1 MSSKECKVK
10 IICNCLSVLTTEI
23 RIDPADSK
31 RPNSPKDTFTRELRR
46 NVHHTFQKLENYSEV
61 KAYVTEYIQPC
72 FEDNCTSC
80 DYLKFLQLCLILLRL
95 LKFALKEEAEW
106 NTKKADAFLKL
117 AHKEE
122 NESNFK
128 RTGVVK
134 LPLPTALLS
143 ISQKKI
149 LQKSLQFAVSLGILP
164 NLLRGIGIPLSKR
177 LRHAIILE
185 HFTSESTLYQKHIQ
199 IALCLDTLLGC
210 LECEAMQNVIMVYH
224 GTDILA
230 GLLQLCHGPIK
241 KIDKTEGAPSEPL
254 RGKICFKLML
264 TAIKD
269 DSKHSDEQ
277 IIHMML
283 THRKYFVPLL
293 ESFLKLMCPSLL
305 MWEFLLFQGIHMKPD
320 EVDPSITKSP
330 LWLRKICNQL
340 LTDMILQNHGIADL
354 VQVVLDKAHDDDIR
368 SGKVDSVRIE
378 AVARLIT
385 YNPVRHISVGDY
397 VQRLSRQVFH
407 LLHHKGSQLDGLLKY
422 IASCIILQFCERDI
436 KSAEEH
442 FLVKLLKPL
451 WNCVRLSGNSQR
463 NIVVKEVDL
472 TTCID
477 DLHQIFATSVNPL
490 SRKYIKLL
498 FPFSHCLCTML
509 FFLLRGKSYLKSK
522 VRSLVLN
529 ILKSASNDEA
539 LTLLH
544 GISFSN
550 NKLSGVYITKV
561 NFANG
566 EEGGVAAIPKM
577 EDEFPDEIIRYHA
590 ILDLLNELQ
599 NKDLNR
605 SYILLVLKEFCCFHL
620 ESKENLMD
628 PENIKAGILFNALLQ
643 ELSEWN
649 VDIGEALMSNIS
661 EVIGILMT
669 LLESICSCNTDATFY
684 EKTLWVVLMI
694 LNSILESDDQLT
706 FADWHALKLCLPSLK
721 LLQQSDI
728 DMDLKEIIFS
738 IIIHIATDG
747 AACKNGGEIDKN
759 LVDPDDP
766 NSILNNEQSL
776 LELVEQFERQC
787 SLSSQSIRSRSPL
800 MLASSESCSSSSSH
814 TQSEKDVP
822 KHSEDS
828 LDNSS
833 ESPRTP
839 KPGEF
844 VSRKVDSG
852 YVSSMRDIKTN
863 LVHIKG
869 HGLIVLQKLL
879 RERDEETLEN
889 KIEVMNTLRK
899 SLDDEDSY
907 VYLPAIS
914 GLAELASI
922 DSDLAIPYVLNQ
934 YQSDE
939 EKHIILKLGEV
950 LLKVFNLLGD
960 RLYKYQDMLLHA
972 CLVGTKRDDPQ
983 IRSSSLS
990 NLGQACMCMKFNI
1003 SGHWLQEILICV
1015 MSFLKNDPDLEVRR
1029 CAVMVIYLLLKGI
1042 GKNMLEMLDKEIKTI
1057 YTQLKII
1064 YNGETDDVLRQHSQL
1079 ALEEINAIIMDMF
1092 TPQASLR
1099 KEIRILQ

>member
-1 MSSKECKVK
+1 MSCKETK
-10 IICNCLSVLTTEI
+10 IQVVCGCLSVLTTEI

-46 NVHHTFQKLENYSEV
+46 NVHHTFQKLENYPEM
-61 KAYVTEYIQPC
+61 KAFVAEYIQPC
-72 FEDNCTSC
+72 FEDKCTSC

-95 LKFALKEEAEW
+95 LKFALKEEHEIC
-106 NTKKADAFLKL
+106 TKKADVLMKFAQ
-117 AHKEE
+117 KEDVE
-122 NESNFK
+122 GK
-128 RTGVVK
+128 RTLKV
-134 LPLPTALLS
+134 PLPVAKLS

-149 LQKSLQFAVSLGILP
+149 LQKCLQFAVSLGILP

-210 LECEAMQNVIMVYH
+210 MECEPMQNVIMVYH

-241 KIDKTEGAPSEPL
+241 KIDKTEGVSSEPL

-264 TAIKD
+264 AAIKD
-269 DSKHSDEQ
+269 NSKHSDAQ

-305 MWEFLLFQGIHMKPD
+305 MWELLLFQGIHMKPD
-320 EVDPSITKSP
+320 ETDPSITKSP

-340 LTDMILQNHGIADL
+340 LTDMVLQSHGIADL
-354 VQVVLDKAHDDDIR
+354 VQVVLDKAHDADIR

-385 YNPVRHISVGDY
+385 YNPVRHMSVRDY
-397 VQRLSRQVFH
+397 VKRLSSQVFH

-442 FLVKLLKPL
+442 LLVNLLKPL
-451 WNCVRLSGNSQR
+451 WSCVRRPANSQR
-463 NIVVKEVDL
+463 NSGVVVKEVEL
-472 TTCID
+472 TTCIE

-498 FPFSHCLCTML
+498 YPFSHCLCNMF
-509 FFLLRGKSYLKSK
+509 FFLLRGKSNVKSK
-522 VRSLVLN
+522 VKNLIHN
-529 ILKSASNDEA
+529 ILRSATDEEA
-539 LTLLH
+539 LSLLH

-550 NKLSGVYITKV
+550 NKLSGMYITKV
-561 NFANG
+561 SFANG
-566 EEGGVAAIPKM
+566 EEGGIAAIPKI
-577 EDEFPDEIIRYHA
+577 EEEFPDEIIRYHA
-590 ILDLLNELQ
+590 ILDILSELQ

-605 SYILLVLKEFCCFHL
+605 SYILLVLKEFCSFHL
-620 ESKENLMD
+620 ESKEHIMD

-661 EVIGILMT
+661 EVIEILMT
-669 LLESICSCNTDATFY
+669 LLESICNCSTDATFY

-706 FADWHALKLCLPSLK
+706 IADWNALKQCLPSLK
-721 LLQQSDI
+721 MLQQSDI

-747 AACKNGGEIDKN
+747 AACKNGGEVDKN
-759 LVDPDDP
+759 MVDPDDP

-800 MLASSESCSSSSSH
+800 MVASSESCSSSSSN

-828 LDNSS
+828 SDNSS

-844 VSRKVDSG
+844 VSRKLETG
-852 YVSSMRDIKTN
+852 YVASMRDIKAN

-869 HGLIVLQKLL
+869 HGVIALLKLL
-879 RERDEETLEN
+879 KTRDEEALEN
-889 KIEVMNTLRK
+889 RHEVMKTLRK
-899 SLDDEDSY
+899 SLEDEDSY
-907 VYLPAIS
+907 VFLPSIG
-914 GLAELASI
+914 GLAELAKI
-922 DSDLAIPYVLNQ
+922 DSDLVVPYVLNQ
-934 YQSDE
+934 YAASE

-950 LLKVFNLLGD
+950 VLKIFDSLGD
-960 RLYKYQDMLLHA
+960 MLYKYQDMLLHS

-990 NLGQACMCMKFNI
+990 NLGQACMCLKFNI

-1015 MSFLKNDPDLEVRR
+1015 MSFLKTDPDIEVRR
-1029 CAVMVIYLLLKGI
+1029 CAVMVIYLLLKGV

-1057 YTQLKII
+1057 YTQLKIV

-1079 ALEEINAIIMDMF
+1079 ALEEINAILKDMF
-1092 TPQASLR
+1092 TPEPSSLT